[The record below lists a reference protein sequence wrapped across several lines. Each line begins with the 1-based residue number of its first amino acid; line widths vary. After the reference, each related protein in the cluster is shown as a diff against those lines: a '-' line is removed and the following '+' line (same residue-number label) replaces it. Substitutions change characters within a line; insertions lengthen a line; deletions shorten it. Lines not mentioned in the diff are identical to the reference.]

1 MCYGGPRD
9 EEVNEVIH
17 ENIDEKECNPLMLKM
32 GVFEVV
38 DEKEEMEHEIK
49 GARGTEERVSTTS
62 ENNVYNTYVKPMSH
76 SSINAEMLTI
86 AARTHAV

>member
-1 MCYGGPRD
+1 M
-9 EEVNEVIH
+9 IH
-17 ENIDEKECNPLMLKM
+17 ENFDEKECYDNGCKPPMLKM

-49 GARGTEERVSTTS
+49 KSVKDGARGTRGACLDDKRKQERVQHLRETD
-62 ENNVYNTYVKPMSH
+62 EYFH